1 MQNEE
6 CSPVK
11 WRADFAG
18 QGMQNENSR
27 LNGSY
32 SPFCIL
38 SPKEREKCPLCYD
51 PLWRWDIPSDGLGT
65 LSFGERVG

>member
-1 MQNEE
+1 
-6 CSPVK
+6 
-11 WRADFAG
+11 
-18 QGMQNENSR
+18 MQNENSR

-51 PLWRWDIPSDGLGT
+51 PLWRWDIPSDGPGT
-65 LSFGERVG
+65 LSLGERVG

>member
-1 MQNEE
+1 
-6 CSPVK
+6 
-11 WRADFAG
+11 
-18 QGMQNENSR
+18 MQNENRR

-65 LSFGERVG
+65 LSFWERVG